1 MPVTDP
7 TRLSAVPPVDGLGT
21 RRVTADMLWRALED
35 PLQSPWLTVHNVG
48 RSGQGRPLRTI
59 TFGEGPTD
67 LLLWSQMHGDEA
79 TATRALAD
87 LVGFFAARDD
97 LDLHQRLRQHLRIT
111 MLPMLNPDGAE
122 AHQRE
127 TADGIDVNRD
137 GARLASP
144 EARALAEVRELLQPA
159 FGFNLHDQDVRRRA
173 GPDGDQVALAFLA
186 PPVDVQDTWAPV
198 RARARQL
205 AATMAAAALDA
216 LPGRVARWSE
226 EYEPRAFGECFQ
238 HAGTSTVLVETGA
251 LPDDP
256 DKERLRTYLSTLFLT
271 TFDRMADGSWEQTDP
286 EVYHDLPLNHSVLHD
301 LHLTRG
307 TVVVGD
313 RETPADVAL
322 LFDDPVAHEAPRLA
336 ELGDLGT
343 ATALE
348 TVDCTGRWVIVTAQS
363 KRSPGAVA
371 PEDRV
376 RIEIRKD
383 GPLGPV
389 VAEY

>member
-1 MPVTDP
+1 MTDQTQLP
-7 TRLSAVPPVDGLGT
+7 MAPPVDGLST

-35 PLQSPWLTVHNVG
+35 PLQSPWLTVHDVG

-59 TFGEGPTD
+59 TFGEGSTD

-87 LVGFFAARDD
+87 LVGFFAAWDD
-97 LDLHQRLRQHLRIT
+97 LDLHRRLRQHLRIT

-137 GARLASP
+137 AARLASP
-144 EARALAEVRELLQPA
+144 EARALAEVRERLQPA

-173 GPDGDQVALAFLA
+173 GPDGDQVAFAFLA

-205 AATMAAAALDA
+205 AATMAAGALDA
-216 LPGRVARWSE
+216 LPNRVARWSE

-238 HAGTSTVLVETGA
+238 RAGTSTVLVETGA
-251 LPDDP
+251 LPGDP
-256 DKERLRTYLSTLFLT
+256 DKEQLRTYLSALLLT
-271 TFDRMADGSWEQTDP
+271 TFDRIADGSWEQTDP
-286 EVYHDLPLNHSVLHD
+286 AVYHDLPLNHSVLHD
-301 LHLTRG
+301 LHLTGG
-307 TVVVGD
+307 TVVVGG
-313 RETPADVAL
+313 RETRADVAL

-348 TVDCTGRWVIVTAQS
+348 TEDCTGRLIVITAQDR
-363 KRSPGAVA
+363 RSPGAVA

-376 RIEIRKD
+376 RIEVRED
-383 GPLGPV
+383 GPRGGV
-389 VAEY
+389 TAEY